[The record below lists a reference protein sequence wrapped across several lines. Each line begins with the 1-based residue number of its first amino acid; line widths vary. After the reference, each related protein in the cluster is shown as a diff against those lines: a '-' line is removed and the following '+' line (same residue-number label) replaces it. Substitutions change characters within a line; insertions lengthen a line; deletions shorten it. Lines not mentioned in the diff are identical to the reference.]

1 MAGEDPGVSTLA
13 VILELIQRA
22 WSAFTGSIKAVVSG
36 TMDVIKTGM
45 FISWRR
51 KMMQGQQGPD
61 LERGEQSLKD
71 LRAHE
76 QVGAHIVTVEIGD
89 RTAME
94 ALREELRRLELDFA
108 ITEHDGQYTLHYKE
122 ANEQD
127 VLYAQQAALEKLYGD
142 RDRANDE
149 QETPN
154 DPDQRDEHDR
164 DGDEGREQGER
175 ENREGDGQNDREDEQ
190 REDRQHDERDEHERS
205 DDSSDQDRS
214 DDERRD
220 EEQRQ
225 EQEREAEERQR
236 EQQEQEQA
244 EQQTRNQS
252 QTQGQPVP
260 DKVVPAA
267 AVLTGAA
274 AANEHQQAHEQGS
287 TAQNAAQLG
296 AGPERAS
303 QMEAPEPQH
312 RQENA
317 ADLKPNQ
324 RFEPLEDL
332 IKEARERARAKNM
345 ARNHP
350 ERAMRLDHHRSLTRE
365 RARNFEPGH

>member
-22 WSAFTGSIKAVVSG
+22 WAAATGSIKAVVSG
-36 TMDVIKTGM
+36 TVDIIKTSL
-45 FISWRR
+45 FFSWRR
-51 KMMQGQQGPD
+51 KMMQGQTGPD
-61 LERGEQSLKD
+61 LNHGQQSLKN
-71 LRAHE
+71 LRLHE
-76 QVGAHIVTVEIGD
+76 QAGAHIVSVEIGD
-89 RTAME
+89 FKAMD
-94 ALREELRRLELDFA
+94 ALCEELKRLELDFA
-108 ITEHDGQYTLHYKE
+108 ITEHDYQYTLHYKE

-142 RDRANDE
+142 PNKAADDNR
-149 QETPN
+149 ETPS

-164 DGDEGREQGER
+164 DGDEGREQ
-175 ENREGDGQNDREDEQ
+175 NEQ
-190 REDRQHDERDEHERS
+190 QAA
-205 DDSSDQDRS
+205 
-214 DDERRD
+214 
-220 EEQRQ
+220 EQRQ

-236 EQQEQEQA
+236 DQQEQEQA
-244 EQQTRNQS
+244 EQQTRNQT
-252 QTQGQPVP
+252 QTQGHPTPEQT
-260 DKVVPAA
+260 VPAA
-267 AVLTGAA
+267 AAMTGAA
-274 AANEHQQAHEQGS
+274 SAHTQ
-287 TAQNAAQLG
+287 
-296 AGPERAS
+296 ERAS
-303 QMEAPEPQH
+303 QMEAPEPLH

-317 ADLKPNQ
+317 AALKPNQ